1 MSAPVA
7 LVTGGGGGVGE
18 AVVARLAGDGLRV
31 VAGGRSTVAA
41 AERDGVVRR
50 PIDVTDAASLD
61 EAFAAAVALGP
72 LKVVVGAHGVTF
84 STPLDSVGEDD
95 LAATLDINLAGTI
108 RMLRAAARHVEDGGA
123 VVTVSS
129 VGGTRGFASH
139 GIVYGASKAGLE
151 ASTRYYAVGLAPRG
165 IRVNAVV
172 PGPLDHTMGGAT
184 GASVRA
190 GLGDFEAAI
199 KALVPLGRPVT
210 VREVA
215 EAIAF
220 LASDEASGIT
230 GAALPVE
237 GGLLAR

>member
-1 MSAPVA
+1 
-7 LVTGGGGGVGE
+7 
-18 AVVARLAGDGLRV
+18 
-31 VAGGRSTVAA
+31 
-41 AERDGVVRR
+41 
-50 PIDVTDAASLD
+50 
-61 EAFAAAVALGP
+61 
-72 LKVVVGAHGVTF
+72 VTF
-84 STPLDSVGEDD
+84 TTPLETFDDAD
-95 LAATLDINLAGTI
+95 LAATLDINLAGT
-108 RMLRAAARHVEDGGA
+108 LRLLRGAARHVQDGGA

-129 VGGTRGFASH
+129 VGGSRGFASH
-139 GIVYGASKAGLE
+139 GVVYGASKAGLE
-151 ASTRYYAVGLAPRG
+151 AATRYYAVGLAPRG
-165 IRVNAVV
+165 VRVNAVI
-172 PGPLDHTMGGAT
+172 PGPLDHTMGGDA

-210 VREVA
+210 VQEVA